1 MEFVKNNCIKTCM
14 KKHHFLK
21 HTITIYP
28 HYENS
33 MRKKKKKKNFLKTK
47 ILKKYSHSF
56 RHHKTIS

>member
-33 MRKKKKKKNFLKTK
+33 MIKKKKKKKLSENQNTQK
-47 ILKKYSHSF
+47 IQSF
-56 RHHKTIS
+56 F